1 MTAKTTRQTG
11 PCSASSQD
19 FEHDAGKVP
28 PANPFNAVAIHDV
41 TLECP
46 CCKFVSEAK
55 HFRDAPSVT
64 RGPIAMVMA
73 KKGLTPA
80 QISQVTGWKR
90 STVRS
95 LLWYQRNIAKVK
107 P

>member
-1 MTAKTTRQTG
+1 MTAKTTRPVA

-28 PANPFNAVAIHDV
+28 PAIDPEDV
-41 TLECP
+41 GIACP
-46 CCKFVSEAK
+46 CCGYISSADQFAN
-55 HFRDAPSVT
+55 APSVT
-64 RGPIAMVMA
+64 RGPIAMALA
-73 KKGLTPA
+73 KEGLSPA

-90 STVRS
+90 TTVRS
-95 LLWYQRNIAKVK
+95 LLWYQRNVAKVK

>member
-1 MTAKTTRQTG
+1 MTAKTTRPTG

-28 PANPFNAVAIHDV
+28 PFPDPYPDAAIA
-41 TLECP
+41 CP
-46 CCKFVSEAK
+46 CCGNVTTADQFS
-55 HFRDAPSVT
+55 DAPSVT
-64 RGPIAMVMA
+64 RGPIALALA
-73 KKGLTPA
+73 KVGLTPA

-90 STVRS
+90 TTVRS

-107 P
+107 S